1 MKKLLLIDG
10 DEMLFKATAAVEHE
24 TKWNVVL
31 GEVDWREPPIHVL
44 TSSPSKAQ
52 QVFEEMI
59 ERFFER
65 FETDNH
71 FLCFS
76 TTPDFNFEQDKQ
88 ANFRFDV
95 DPTYKNN
102 RANSRKP
109 LCYAMMRQWVETK
122 YKCKNFVGLEADD
135 VMGVLATMPR
145 PKGAVQ
151 PIIISQDKDMQT
163 IPTQVWRKGDLV
175 TVTEEEADKFHLMQT
190 LAGDITDGYPGC
202 PGVGMVTAE
211 AFVNEPYIATPYE
224 HTMARGKR
232 KGEVETRW
240 REEPTADLW
249 AGVVSLYAKAG
260 LTEADALRQARLAR
274 ILRWSDWDNKK
285 KEPILWSPS

>member
-44 TSSPSKAQ
+44 TSHPGKAQ
-52 QVFEEMI
+52 EVFIEMM

-65 FETDNH
+65 FETREH

-76 TTPDFNFEQDKQ
+76 TTHDFNFEQDKQ
-88 ANFRFDV
+88 KNFRFDV

-109 LCYAMMRQWVETK
+109 LCYALLRGWVEEK
-122 YKCKNFVGLEADD
+122 YNCKNFVGLEADD
-135 VMGVLATMPR
+135 VMGVLATMPMKDTQR
-145 PKGAVQ
+145 
-151 PIIISQDKDMQT
+151 IIISQDKDMQT

-211 AFVNEPYIATPYE
+211 AFVNEPYIAVPYE
-224 HTMARGKR
+224 HTMVRGKR

-240 REEPTADLW
+240 KEETTTDLW

-285 KEPILWSPS
+285 KEPILWTPKS